1 MSHAR
6 TGSLRGMGK
15 LVITEFITLDG
26 TIEDPGGA
34 EGLPYGGFAFKFD
47 QGEDGARFKLDEL
60 MAADAQ
66 LLGRVTYEGFAKAW
80 PAMNDNPFGEKFNAM
95 PKHVVTSTLDDLEW
109 NNSHVVRGD
118 LAAEIAK
125 LKAQYDGDLLLAGSA
140 TLAQS
145 LLELDLVD
153 QINLMVFPFLA
164 GRGKKLFPQG
174 GPPLSFELAET
185 AQAGETVTM
194 ILRRR
199 KD

>member
-1 MSHAR
+1 
-6 TGSLRGMGK
+6 MGK

-34 EGLPYGGFAFKFD
+34 EGSAYGGFAFRFD
-47 QGEDGARFKLDEL
+47 QGADGRKFKMDEL
-60 MAADAQ
+60 LAADAQ
-66 LLGRVTYEGFAKAW
+66 LLGRVTYEGFAQAW
-80 PAMNDNPFGEKFNAM
+80 PERSGDPFSDKFNSM

-109 NNSHVVRGD
+109 SNSHVVRGD
-118 LAAEIAK
+118 LAEEIAK

-140 TLAQS
+140 TLAQA

-153 QINLMVFPFLA
+153 QVNLMVFPLLA
-164 GRGKKLFPQG
+164 GGGKKLFPQG

-185 AQAGETVTM
+185 AHAGDTVTM

>member
-1 MSHAR
+1 
-6 TGSLRGMGK
+6 MGK

-34 EGLPYGGFAFKFD
+34 EQTPYGGFAFKFD
-47 QGEDGARFKLDEL
+47 QGADGPKFKLDEL

-80 PAMNDNPFGEKFNAM
+80 PAMNDNPFGEKFNSM

-118 LAAEIAK
+118 LAEEIAK

-145 LLELDLVD
+145 LLRLDLVD
-153 QINLMVFPFLA
+153 QINLMVFPLLA
-164 GRGKKLFPQG
+164 GAGKKLFPQDG
-174 GPPLSFELAET
+174 SQLPFELAET
-185 AQAGETVTM
+185 AQAGQTVTM

-199 KD
+199 RD